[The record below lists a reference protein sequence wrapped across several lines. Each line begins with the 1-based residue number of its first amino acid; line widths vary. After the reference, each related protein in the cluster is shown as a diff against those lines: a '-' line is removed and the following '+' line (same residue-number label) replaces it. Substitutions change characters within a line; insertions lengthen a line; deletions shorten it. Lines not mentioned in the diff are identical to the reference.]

1 MKRSQSFPR
10 VTLKHGKYWGVHSI
24 YCALSFRVRFKQL
37 PGTCTEM
44 GKHCWVL
51 GVPIVTGFQRL
62 PSLCLLNLCTATILG
77 KFSAHERGEAPPS
90 PKCLL
95 SLGILRIKRR
105 TYDRREGRET
115 TWSSFLLSLYLFLP
129 VYVYVHMCAGT
140 HRGPG
145 VVLESQELEP
155 QVVEGHPTSM
165 LGTKLQFS
173 ARVASLLTHWA
184 IFPAP
189 LLLFISVSSAL
200 VTLFPSFLICN
211 IAQLK

>member
-62 PSLCLLNLCTATILG
+62 PSLCLLNLCTATILW

-105 TYDRREGRET
+105 TYDHREGRDCRYACFYLCMCMYTCVQVPTEALGWYWNHRSWSHRWLRVT
-115 TWSSFLLSLYLFLP
+115 QHRCWEPNSSFLQGRQAFLPTGPFFQPLYCYLFQWALP
-129 VYVYVHMCAGT
+129 
-140 HRGPG
+140 
-145 VVLESQELEP
+145 
-155 QVVEGHPTSM
+155 
-165 LGTKLQFS
+165 
-173 ARVASLLTHWA
+173 
-184 IFPAP
+184 
-189 LLLFISVSSAL
+189 
-200 VTLFPSFLICN
+200 
-211 IAQLK
+211 